1 MSIGT
6 NIIECRTKAAL
17 TQQQLADKI
26 CITRQALARYEQG
39 QAIPN
44 IMTAYCM
51 AKALGVKIEDF
62 LKGVMG
68 DDDCRD

>member
-6 NIIECRTKAAL
+6 NIIDCRTKAAL

-44 IMTAYCM
+44 IVTAYLM
-51 AKALGVKIEDF
+51 AEVMGAKIEDF
-62 LKGVMG
+62 LKGVMI
-68 DDDCRD
+68 DDDC

>member
-6 NIIECRTKAAL
+6 NIIACRTKAAL
-17 TQQQLADKI
+17 TQQQLADRS

-44 IMTAYCM
+44 IVTAYLM
-51 AKALGVKIEDF
+51 AQAMGAKIEDF
-62 LKGVMG
+62 LKGVMI
-68 DDDCRD
+68 DDTERD

>member
-39 QAIPN
+39 QTIPN
-44 IMTAYCM
+44 IVTAYLM
-51 AKALGVKIEDF
+51 AKAMGVEIEDF
-62 LKGVMG
+62 LKGVMI
-68 DDDCRD
+68 DDNG

>member
-6 NIIECRTKAAL
+6 NIVEFRLKLAL

-26 CITRQALARYEQG
+26 CITRQALARYECG

-44 IMTAYCM
+44 LVTAYRM
-51 AKALGVKIEDF
+51 ACALGVRMEDF
-62 LKGVMG
+62 LKGVG
-68 DDDCRD
+68 IDDDH